1 MAEFPLVSLL
11 GRKMKRQKI
20 VFFTIGLYII
30 LLIIAMFVS
39 NFVPENSSTVY
50 LLLGNILLSATIISY
65 LEKRSDK
72 RNLEML
78 IKRHSWAECSTLRR
92 VFLFLAS
99 MFMLYYPVYFG
110 IPWVYNT
117 FFGENRYVFAIV
129 TGWKGAGA
137 RTCAQPLINN
147 LSIFHYAPHALCVSE
162 NEKENFKIGTK
173 IKLVGKISKVGMN
186 VSNIE
191 RQLP

>member
-1 MAEFPLVSLL
+1 
-11 GRKMKRQKI
+11 MKKQQI
-20 VFFTIGLYII
+20 VYFFMGIYIVI
-30 LLIIAMFVS
+30 LIIAMFFS
-39 NFVPENSSTVY
+39 NFIPGNNSIVY
-50 LLLGNILLSATIISY
+50 LLLVNISLSATIILYS
-65 LEKRSDK
+65 EKRSDK

-78 IKRHSWAECSTLRR
+78 IIRHPWAECSTLRR
-92 VFLFLAS
+92 VFLFFAS

-117 FFGENRYVFAIV
+117 VFGKNGYVFAIV

-147 LSIFHYAPHALCVSE
+147 ISTFHYAPHALCVNE
-162 NEKENFKIGTK
+162 NEKGNFKIGTK
-173 IKLVGKISKVGMN
+173 IKLVGKISKVGVN
-186 VSNIE
+186 VFNIE